1 MRAIYKIAR
10 LELSNLF
17 YSPIAW
23 LVLILF
29 VFMTAMN
36 FTDVLWG
43 YARSQEFRGGGL
55 SDLSRTLFFDMT
67 GRGLWPKVTNL
78 LYMIMPLLT
87 MGLISQEFSRGSIKL
102 LFVAPITSRHI
113 VLGKFLGMLMYGVVM
128 FVVLLVYVVLAG
140 CWFVSSFCH
149 LCGYRSFHVY
159 VDELPDCGS
168 YLYVGFVNLFA
179 FCFRFMAGV
188 YFRARNYL
196 LVGFRSSGR
205 NVY

>member
-1 MRAIYKIAR
+1 M
-10 LELSNLF
+10 
-17 YSPIAW
+17 
-23 LVLILF
+23 
-29 VFMTAMN
+29 
-36 FTDVLWG
+36 
-43 YARSQEFRGGGL
+43 
-55 SDLSRTLFFDMT
+55 
-67 GRGLWPKVTNL
+67 TNL

-128 FVVLLVYVVLAG
+128 FVVLLVYVVLAVDVESLIG
-140 CWFVSSFCH
+140 PRLTDYGFVSSFCH
-149 LCGYRSFHVY
+149 LCGNRSFHVY

>member
-1 MRAIYKIAR
+1 MRAIYRIAR

-23 LVLILF
+23 LILILF

-36 FTDVLWG
+36 FTDVLWA

-55 SDLSRTLFFDMT
+55 SDLSRALFFDAT
-67 GRGLWPKVTNL
+67 GRGLWPKISNL

-113 VLGKFLGMLMYGVVM
+113 VLGKFLGMMMYGLLM
-128 FVVLLVYVVLAG
+128 FSVLLVYVILA
-140 CWFVSSFCH
+140 
-149 LCGYRSFHVY
+149 
-159 VDELPDCGS
+159 
-168 YLYVGFVNLFA
+168 
-179 FCFRFMAGV
+179 
-188 YFRARNYL
+188 
-196 LVGFRSSGR
+196 
-205 NVY
+205 

>member
-140 CWFVSSFCH
+140 CWI
-149 LCGYRSFHVY
+149 
-159 VDELPDCGS
+159 
-168 YLYVGFVNLFA
+168 
-179 FCFRFMAGV
+179 
-188 YFRARNYL
+188 
-196 LVGFRSSGR
+196 
-205 NVY
+205 